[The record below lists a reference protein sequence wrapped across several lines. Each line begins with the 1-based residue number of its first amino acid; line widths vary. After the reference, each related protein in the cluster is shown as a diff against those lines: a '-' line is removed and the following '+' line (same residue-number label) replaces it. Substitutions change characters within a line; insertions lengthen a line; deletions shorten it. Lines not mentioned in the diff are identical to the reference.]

1 MNGQLSFETRDV
13 VIAKANGRCECETG
27 CFRLQGSSMWIEAG
41 CAPSANMPSYVHETE
56 ENIIAVFIRQRTGL
70 HVVILCA
77 FVKI

>member
-1 MNGQLSFETRDV
+1 
-13 VIAKANGRCECETG
+13 
-27 CFRLQGSSMWIEAG
+27 MWIEAG